1 MRLEAKTVQMVF
13 RDVQVGD
20 NILLDEVAVH
30 AEGSSVCFES
40 GAAVSSRNTNVHV
53 ILSESRLNNWL
64 TKIAIGNLSNLQ
76 ITLNS
81 QSVTFKG
88 GYALFRSLK
97 APFQLD
103 AFLEIDSHSI
113 IKINPIALKCLG
125 FQLPQSTTEIIV
137 KNINFK
143 LKELLQAKDL
153 PVPVKMTS
161 VDIHPG
167 RLDIIFETSIEFNT
181 LMSSAPI
188 AALNS

>member
-1 MRLEAKTVQMVF
+1 MRLEAKSVQMVF
-13 RDVQVGD
+13 KDVQVGD
-20 NILLDEVAVH
+20 HILLDEVAVH
-30 AEGSSVCFES
+30 AEDSSLCFET
-40 GAAVSSRNTNVHV
+40 GTAVSSRNTNIHV

-64 TKIAIGNLSNLQ
+64 TKIAFGNVCNLQ

-103 AFLEIDSHSI
+103 AFLEIDSPFM

-137 KNINFK
+137 KNINIK

-153 PVPVKMTS
+153 PVPIRMTS
-161 VDIHPG
+161 LDIHPG
-167 RLDIIFETSIEFNT
+167 RLDIICETSIEFNT
-181 LMSSAPI
+181 LKSSAPI